1 MKFNFNNYVEVVL
14 TKRGAQIYNEY
25 QRNIKIPEYYKL
37 ATMEEGDILREQLWY
52 LFRIFGASMILGC
65 ESAFE
70 GGMINFDAK
79 DFV

>member
-25 QRNIKIPEYYKL
+25 QQNRKIPEYYKL
-37 ATMEEGDILREQLWY
+37 TMMEEGTILREQLWY
-52 LFRIFGASMILGC
+52 LFRIFGESMILGY
-65 ESAFE
+65 ESVFD
-70 GGMINFDAK
+70 GGIINFDAK